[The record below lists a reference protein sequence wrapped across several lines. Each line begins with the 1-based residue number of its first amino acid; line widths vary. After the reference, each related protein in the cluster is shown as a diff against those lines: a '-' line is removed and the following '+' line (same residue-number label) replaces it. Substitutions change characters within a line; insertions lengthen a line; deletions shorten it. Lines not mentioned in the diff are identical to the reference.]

1 MGATRGRGGLTG
13 GCSGS
18 EGVGAGGS
26 VTGGV
31 PPKVA
36 NRRFTVVKA
45 SFNWRLTSERP
56 STNSWD
62 GPAACARA
70 FNSANFSTSSLLII
84 TATFV
89 LL

>member
-18 EGVGAGGS
+18 EGVGAGAGGSVS

-36 NRRFTVVKA
+36 KRRLTVVAA
-45 SFNWRLTSERP
+45 SFSWRLTSESP
-56 STNSWD
+56 STNS
-62 GPAACARA
+62 
-70 FNSANFSTSSLLII
+70 
-84 TATFV
+84 
-89 LL
+89 